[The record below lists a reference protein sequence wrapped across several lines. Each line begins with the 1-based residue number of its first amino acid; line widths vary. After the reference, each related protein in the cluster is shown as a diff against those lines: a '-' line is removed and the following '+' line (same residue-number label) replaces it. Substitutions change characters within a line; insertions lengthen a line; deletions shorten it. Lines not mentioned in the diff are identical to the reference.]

1 VNDER
6 IAVVEMEQLM
16 FSATLYPIDP
26 LPLDGARSSGR
37 QFSLERGMDRFDR
50 SDRFPQRRAAQG
62 TSGALNFG

>member
-1 VNDER
+1 
-6 IAVVEMEQLM
+6 M
-16 FSATLYPIDP
+16 FSTALDPIDP

-37 QFSLERGMDRFDR
+37 QFSLERGMDRFNR